1 MPGLRR
7 IGTNASRYIFLSHFV
22 LFRCNP
28 LHQVP
33 RMLKS
38 PLPGFVIPQER
49 TQENATERKMLK
61 VSNLLW
67 YTYIRICEYSKL
79 MIYSAG

>member
-22 LFRCNP
+22 LV
-28 LHQVP
+28 QVQAVASSSE
-33 RMLKS
+33 MLKS
-38 PLPGFVIPQER
+38 PSPGFVIPQER

>member
-1 MPGLRR
+1 
-7 IGTNASRYIFLSHFV
+7 
-22 LFRCNP
+22 
-28 LHQVP
+28 
-33 RMLKS
+33 MLKS
-38 PLPGFVIPQER
+38 PSPGFVIPQER